1 MSDNP
6 ILTVK
11 EAAELLKVS
20 DKTMYDWV
28 HIKGFPAL
36 KIGNCI
42 RIPYGLLMDWVAT
55 QAQNKEVYQ

>member
-1 MSDNP
+1 MNDKA

-11 EAAELLKVS
+11 EAAKLLQVS

-36 KIGNCI
+36 RIGNTI
-42 RIPYGLLMDWVAT
+42 RIRKDLLMEWVGQ
-55 QAQNKEVYQ
+55 QAKN